1 MVSAGISEQLLIGA
15 AFGFV
20 LGLLAGPFLRAWL
33 SWREA
38 EAASR
43 EADLVRD
50 VLDRMEEPT
59 SSEPGRSLGSTPDP
73 RPRTT

>member
-1 MVSAGISEQLLIGA
+1 MSEELVIGG

-20 LGLLAGPFLRAWL
+20 LGLLAGPLLRSWL

-50 VLDRMEEPT
+50 VLDRMEDDQNAGPRPAT
-59 SSEPGRSLGSTPDP
+59 